1 MEILCYSGMLPDAVL
16 PPFEDHTYAQWL
28 ERADRHKS
36 PQPSPFKRVGNTP
49 IKKIVPL
56 RKQYNY
62 VNLSL
67 QNKMFTLKETFVSI
81 LSDLCWNN

>member
-1 MEILCYSGMLPDAVL
+1 MLPDAVL

-28 ERADRHKS
+28 EREDPHKS

-56 RKQYNY
+56 RKY
-62 VNLSL
+62 
-67 QNKMFTLKETFVSI
+67 I
-81 LSDLCWNN
+81 LIRQLNMHVCFKPIIVGIVEVQ

>member
-1 MEILCYSGMLPDAVL
+1 MLPDAVL

-28 ERADRHKS
+28 EREDPHKS

-56 RKQYNY
+56 RKYIQVY
-62 VNLSL
+62 SL
-67 QNKMFTLKETFVSI
+67 LAIGM
-81 LSDLCWNN
+81 